1 MPYLPSYLHTLHF
14 GMQMCH
20 LSSLPH
26 IYSSVFTFLRYICME
41 QICANPFFRPVKVA
55 RLWTSYKSSTGSF
68 FHFLPLLQ
76 LSLLKPDNSSF
87 GAVYDKLKRESSFK
101 VLLGNSPNSRHVKPE
116 LGVWSDKT
124 SRVSP
129 PAWQALTSGCFSRLL
144 LVFANITCF
153 LRCLS
158 LYRGCLSLYE
168 RR

>member
-1 MPYLPSYLHTLHF
+1 MCGKDSKCHICQVIYTPTFWYANVAFIISAPYLL
-14 GMQMCH
+14 
-20 LSSLPH
+20 LS
-26 IYSSVFTFLRYICME
+26 FTFLRYICME

-55 RLWTSYKSSTGSF
+55 ILWTSYKSSTGSF

-124 SRVSP
+124 SR
-129 PAWQALTSGCFSRLL
+129 AFRLL
-144 LVFANITCF
+144 DKPLNPVVYPSYYSF
-153 LRCLS
+153 LPI
-158 LYRGCLSLYE
+158 
-168 RR
+168 